1 MNDLLR
7 CVQASVFRTFQG
19 WLALRYAY
27 KVNIEPSHRADF
39 SDSDT
44 APTQG
49 TLKVFPSVYLS
60 NAYLILRPF
69 FKLKENLV
77 TKDQLDPEN
86 WELGKP

>member
-1 MNDLLR
+1 MQRAQLTLLHSKL
-7 CVQASVFRTFQG
+7 C
-19 WLALRYAY
+19 
-27 KVNIEPSHRADF
+27 
-39 SDSDT
+39 SDT

-49 TLKVFPSVYLS
+49 TLKVFPDVYLS